1 MTRPQVDDLLA
12 DMAAE
17 AVDGAIGIPGDAGIK
32 FERMAADGVAKSCSS
47 QRRRWRRLGSAR
59 GTEGRRSRFS
69 GGRSES

>member
-32 FERMAADGVAKSCSS
+32 FERMALTG
-47 QRRRWRRLGSAR
+47 
-59 GTEGRRSRFS
+59 
-69 GGRSES
+69 